1 MGRRG
6 GEWQTTEWGG
16 LVWRAWAVVGGVG
29 VGGEGGLAGCG
40 LLEAEGGASRAVAR
54 RRMMLWAEGG

>member
-1 MGRRG
+1 
-6 GEWQTTEWGG
+6 

-40 LLEAEGGASRAVAR
+40 LLEAEGGASKAVAR